1 MTGGITKVDP
11 DGYVKNV
18 RVHNGGS
25 INTGSELYYMDP
37 YQSRSVKFRDAFYD
51 SHNHDH
57 KLAVRNNVVT
67 FADGIYFFK
76 SIIVAALVN
85 YFCYFFTTRQSLCGE
100 NISLN

>member
-76 SIIVAALVN
+76 SIIVAGLVN
-85 YFCYFFTTRQSLCGE
+85 YFCYFFTTRQPLCGE